1 MPLLRN
7 ASFKITFVVYLK
19 TEHLLN
25 KDLKPP
31 VYCLCSLL
39 PFLTKRLME
48 ARINTHVI
56 LRDIL
61 RKSSCCRGTLFR
73 WRNRNNAST

>member
-1 MPLLRN
+1 MPLIISKSPLLFIKKSN
-7 ASFKITFVVYLK
+7 TF
-19 TEHLLN
+19 LN
-25 KDLKPP
+25 KHLKPP
-31 VYCLCSLL
+31 FYCLCSLF